1 LTTAAVELLPKQFL
15 FVQDMH
21 TRHLLYSGA
30 FAAAKSR
37 ALCWKLR
44 RSDGDG
50 DLVLS
55 QQVYRSCKGKS

>member
-1 LTTAAVELLPKQFL
+1 MEKCKNCDTPAVCGSVLCHDCRNEA
-15 FVQDMH
+15 MCEC
-21 TRHLLYSGA
+21 
-30 FAAAKSR
+30 KSNVTP
-37 ALCWKLR
+37 KLR

>member
-1 LTTAAVELLPKQFL
+1 MEMCKNCDTPAVCGSVLCHDCRNE
-15 FVQDMH
+15 
-21 TRHLLYSGA
+21 
-30 FAAAKSR
+30 
-37 ALCWKLR
+37 ALCECKSNVTPKLR